1 LSFQFS
7 TVDWVIAAV
16 VLVSLLLGILRGATR
31 EILSLA
37 GWVAGLVLAF
47 LFADQVGAALPLDL
61 PMVEMRT
68 ALGAILILVAVLIVA
83 ALLGAIL
90 RALMAAV
97 KLSAVDRVLGG
108 VFGLARAG
116 LVLGLAVVLASA
128 TQAPKSGW
136 WKESVLLPWL
146 EVGVA
151 SASPLLPESLAR
163 LQPDAGR

>member
-1 LSFQFS
+1 
-7 TVDWVIAAV
+7 
-16 VLVSLLLGILRGATR
+16 
-31 EILSLA
+31 
-37 GWVAGLVLAF
+37 
-47 LFADQVGAALPLDL
+47 
-61 PMVEMRT
+61 MVEMRT

>member
-1 LSFQFS
+1 LNLQLS
-7 TVDWVIAAV
+7 TVDWIIVTV
-16 VLVSLLLGILRGATR
+16 VLVSLLLGIMRGATR
-31 EILSLA
+31 EILALA

-47 LFADQVGAALPLDL
+47 LFAEQVGMALPIDL
-61 PMVEMRT
+61 PVVEMRT

-83 ALLGAIL
+83 ALLGALL

-108 VFGLARAG
+108 MFGLARAG

-151 SASPLLPESLAR
+151 SASPLFPESLAR
-163 LQPDAGR
+163 LQPEPGR